1 VVPTNEL
8 VRTSV
13 LCSVLCFRRPDRH
26 DDDWGRLAA
35 ETGQIMDAAFF
46 ARIGIWKWGRGALLC
61 VLSLPVDR
69 RRGHGS
75 LSLSR
80 SQNGHRSPLCQ
91 HKQNKARHNG
101 VWVALS
107 STQPAVAFHLH
118 PFQKERSAAAAR
130 NRQHTDAQRL
140 REPPQQA
147 TRVSTQHITL
157 THLVA
162 YVGPGP
168 APTVSILQTWREKEK
183 QVRRGGSTE
192 GGGYWEWMRRR
203 LGRGP
208 LVE

>member
-1 VVPTNEL
+1 MMMIGVGWQ
-8 VRTSV
+8 
-13 LCSVLCFRRPDRH
+13 RRQVKS
-26 DDDWGRLAA
+26 WM
-35 ETGQIMDAAFF
+35 Q
-46 ARIGIWKWGRGALLC
+46 
-61 VLSLPVDR
+61 LSLLGLEFGSGDG
-69 RRGHGS
+69 GHCCVCCHS
-75 LSLSR
+75 PWTEEEAMALSLSR

-101 VWVALS
+101 AGLALS